1 MCCQL
6 TSAADRRSDLCRRF
20 PDRFAQFFV
29 APLCLK
35 SAVDREL
42 NAVNNEHEKN
52 LQSDYWRMA
61 QLSESA
67 LNPDHPIARFSTG
80 NFVTLRDEPKAKGID
95 IRERLLTFY
104 HAHYSAN
111 LVSLCNDRSRVA
123 VAPGGLVAIWRTL
136 CAI

>member
-1 MCCQL
+1 
-6 TSAADRRSDLCRRF
+6 
-20 PDRFAQFFV
+20 
-29 APLCLK
+29 
-35 SAVDREL
+35 L

-95 IRERLLTFY
+95 IRERSQP
-104 HAHYSAN
+104 SACRAI
-111 LVSLCNDRSRVA
+111 LVHGWFATRSFC
-123 VAPGGLVAIWRTL
+123 G
-136 CAI
+136 